1 VRRPAPGTLV
11 DSLVAW
17 CGDAGSLASR
27 HSLGTFQGCHAYV
40 RTDRYPAR
48 PLGGVTN
55 VRITFV
61 GPVPPIRS
69 GVSQHGGRLTDA
81 LASDHDV
88 TVLSWQH
95 QYPKRFFP
103 RAQLDQDARPHPTAR
118 FDLRWWDPVSW
129 WRAGRSARQ
138 GDLVVLVWT
147 TPFHVLTYRLIMAL
161 AGRARTVAIVHNALP
176 HEPLP
181 LQRPLTRWILSRC
194 DSLVVH
200 ASTVAKELDELLGSR
215 VETVMTL
222 MPPLVDVEPQPLPEL
237 AGDGLRLLFFGFIRP
252 YKGLD
257 VALDALARL
266 RQQGVRHR
274 LTVAGEA
281 WDPTEDWDEQ
291 VRRRGLSDQV
301 ELRLGYVADGQ
312 VSGLLAEHHAALLP
326 YRSATQSGIA
336 PIAFAAGR
344 PVVAT
349 AVGGLT
355 DVISDGGNGTLAAP
369 GDATSLADAIQ
380 RCARDLPALAADALK
395 MAPTWEDVAAAVV
408 KAAGLDRSGPDGD
421 RLTGADDVH
430 SPGRSHLPGTMS

>member
-1 VRRPAPGTLV
+1 M
-11 DSLVAW
+11 
-17 CGDAGSLASR
+17 
-27 HSLGTFQGCHAYV
+27 
-40 RTDRYPAR
+40 TD
-48 PLGGVTN
+48 

-69 GVSQHGGRLTDA
+69 GVSQHGGRITEA
-81 LASDHDV
+81 LARDHDV

-103 RAQLDQDARPHPTAR
+103 RAQLDEAVPPHPTAR
-118 FDLRWWDPVSW
+118 FGLRWWDPLSW
-129 WRAGRSARQ
+129 WRAGWSARQ
-138 GDLVVLVWT
+138 SDLVVLVWA

-181 LQRPLTRWILSRC
+181 LQRPLTRWGLSRC

-200 ASTVAKELDELLGSR
+200 ASTVAEELDELLGSR
-215 VETVMTL
+215 VETLMTL
-222 MPPLVDVEPQPLPEL
+222 MPPLVNVEPQPLPPV
-237 AGDGLRLLFFGFIRP
+237 ADDSLRLLFFGFIRP

-257 VALDALARL
+257 VALDALALL
-266 RQQGVRHR
+266 RHRGVRHR

-281 WDPTEDWDEQ
+281 WDATEDWGEE

-301 ELRLGYVADGQ
+301 DLRLGYVADSQ

-336 PIAFAAGR
+336 PVALAAGR

-349 AVGGLT
+349 AAGGLA
-355 DVISDGGNGTLAAP
+355 DVIIEGENGTLAVP
-369 GDATSLADAIQ
+369 GDAVSLAEAIQ
-380 RCARDLPALAADALK
+380 RCARDLPSLAAGALR
-395 MAPTWEDVAAAVV
+395 MAPTWEDVAAAVT
-408 KAAGLDRSGPDGD
+408 KAAGLDRSGPGGEG
-421 RLTGADDVH
+421 LTGTDESDP
-430 SPGRSHLPGTMS
+430 SGRSHAPGPMS

>member
-1 VRRPAPGTLV
+1 V
-11 DSLVAW
+11 
-17 CGDAGSLASR
+17 
-27 HSLGTFQGCHAYV
+27 
-40 RTDRYPAR
+40 TD
-48 PLGGVTN
+48 

-69 GVSQHGGRLTDA
+69 GVSQHGGRLTEA
-81 LASDHDV
+81 LARDHEV

-103 RAQLDQDARPHPTAR
+103 RAQLDEAAPPHPTAR

-129 WRAGRSARQ
+129 WRAGKSARRS
-138 GDLVVLVWT
+138 DLVVLVWT
-147 TPFHVLTYRLIMAL
+147 TPFHVLTYRVIMAL

-200 ASTVAKELDELLGSR
+200 ASTVAKEVDELLSSR
-215 VETVMTL
+215 VETVMAL
-222 MPPLVDVEPQPLPEL
+222 MPPLVDVEPQPLPQL
-237 AGDGLRLLFFGFIRP
+237 TDDGLRLLFFGFIRP

-257 VALDALARL
+257 VALDALALL
-266 RQQGVRHR
+266 RQQGIRHR

-281 WDPTEDWDEQ
+281 WDPAEDWEHQ

-301 ELRLGYVADGQ
+301 DLRLGYVADSE
-312 VSGLLAEHHAALLP
+312 VSGLLAGHHAALLP

-336 PIAFAAGR
+336 PVAFAAGR

-349 AVGGLT
+349 AAGGLA
-355 DVISDGGNGTLAAP
+355 DVISDGENGTLATP
-369 GDATSLADAIQ
+369 GDVRSLADAIQ
-380 RCARDLPALAADALK
+380 RCARDLPAVASGALK
-395 MAPTWEDVAAAVV
+395 MAPTWEDVVAAVT
-408 KAAGLDRSGPDGD
+408 KAAGLDRSGPVED
-421 RLTGADDVH
+421 RLTGSDGAQAT
-430 SPGRSHLPGTMS
+430 GRSQPPPAIS

>member
-1 VRRPAPGTLV
+1 VTDVRV
-11 DSLVAW
+11 
-17 CGDAGSLASR
+17 
-27 HSLGTFQGCHAYV
+27 
-40 RTDRYPAR
+40 
-48 PLGGVTN
+48 
-55 VRITFV
+55 TFV

-69 GVSQHGGRLTDA
+69 GVSQHGGRVTDA
-81 LASDHDV
+81 LARDYDV

-103 RAQLDQDARPHPTAR
+103 RAQVDEAALPHPTAR

-129 WRAGRSARQ
+129 WRAGRSARRS
-138 GDLVVLVWT
+138 DLVVLVWT
-147 TPFHVLTYRLIMAL
+147 TPFHVLTYRLIMGL
-161 AGRARTVAIVHNALP
+161 AGRARKVAIVHNALP

-194 DSLVVH
+194 DGLVAH
-200 ASTVAKELDELLGSR
+200 ASTVAEELDELLGGR
-215 VETVMTL
+215 VETVMTPH
-222 MPPLVDVEPQPLPEL
+222 PPNIDVVPRPLPEL
-237 AGDGLRLLFFGFIRP
+237 ADDGLRLLFFGFIRP

-274 LTVAGEA
+274 LTVAGEV

-291 VRRRGLSDQV
+291 VRRRGLGDQID
-301 ELRLGYVADGQ
+301 LRLGYVADGE

-349 AVGGLT
+349 AAGGLT
-355 DVISDGGNGTLAAP
+355 DVISDGANGTLAAP
-369 GDATSLADAIQ
+369 GDARSLADAIQ
-380 RCARDLPALAADALK
+380 RCTRDLPTLADGALK

-408 KAAGLDRSGPDGD
+408 KAAGLDRSRPGGN
-421 RLTGADDVH
+421 RLTPADDVH
-430 SPGRSHLPGTMS
+430 SRGQSHLPRTTS